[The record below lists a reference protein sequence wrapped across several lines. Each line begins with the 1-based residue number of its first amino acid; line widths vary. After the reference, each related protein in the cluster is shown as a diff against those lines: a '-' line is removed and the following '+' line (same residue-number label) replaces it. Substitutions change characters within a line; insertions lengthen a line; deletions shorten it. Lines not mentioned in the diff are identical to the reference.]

1 MAPHTAEGIASPLDG
16 PGCPRADH
24 YGIRSVCDYIAD
36 DERKHDPAFYADLER
51 LEPAV
56 TARPV
61 YRHTVRLLQSVA
73 RREPAACAPPARA
86 GA

>member
-1 MAPHTAEGIASPLDG
+1 MALYTAEEIASLLDG

-24 YGIRSVCDYIAD
+24 YGIRSVCDYTAD

-56 TARPV
+56 TDRPA
-61 YRHTVRLLQSVA
+61 YRHTARLFQSVA